1 MSEKPALRMLIA
13 DNDDV
18 SRKVLRYF
26 VKQYGEIVE
35 AIDGED
41 AWNKYLQAFDSA
53 TPFTV
58 LFLDN
63 VMPGKT
69 GGELVEAVRAHE
81 ESKGISRHKRVAIIM
96 LTGTAS
102 PDQVDRL
109 QRLGIEYYLL
119 KPFEEEKLLRE
130 LRRLGLIE
138 DPDDSWE

>member
-1 MSEKPALRMLIA
+1 MNQKPALRMLIA
-13 DNDDV
+13 DNDDI
-18 SRKVLRYF
+18 SRKVLRHF
-26 VKQYGEIVE
+26 VKKYGEIVE
-35 AIDGED
+35 AIDGDD
-41 AWNKYLQAFDSA
+41 AWTKYTQAFDSP
-53 TPFTV
+53 TPFTL

-81 ESKGISRHKRVAIIM
+81 ESKGITRENRVAIMM

-109 QRLGIEYYLL
+109 QRLGIDYYLL
-119 KPFEEEKLLRE
+119 KPFEEDKLLRE

-138 DPDDSWE
+138 DPDDSWG